1 LDELI
6 CRDDGGNE
14 DRVSVALSSTLVAKE
29 VGMEGTPSLLGG
41 CGSPNV
47 EKDEDSGFNGLM
59 QSQKWPVGFAS
70 NGKSIVW
77 D

>member
-1 LDELI
+1 
-6 CRDDGGNE
+6 
-14 DRVSVALSSTLVAKE
+14 
-29 VGMEGTPSLLGG
+29 MEGTPSLLGG